1 MFWKRVLIVFQL
13 QGEDA
18 LNEKSRETISAGQV
32 EALKKEVKPKEES
45 QKSSLFSDATQKV
58 DDSSKHDHISDNG
71 KPKVH
76 VLGMEVTASCEG
88 GQRWSRP
95 GTPILAV
102 PSHSRSD
109 TPVRPLTPEP
119 QSIYLEGALPSQ
131 SQLLVSE
138 SETQA
143 VVVDPEDMGSDT
155 DAPVILSGKMTL
167 SLISLDAALAAEDE
181 QLGRKEPVLDTALDE
196 KKKLQELESV
206 RNVCEEN

>member
-1 MFWKRVLIVFQL
+1 
-13 QGEDA
+13 
-18 LNEKSRETISAGQV
+18 
-32 EALKKEVKPKEES
+32 
-45 QKSSLFSDATQKV
+45 
-58 DDSSKHDHISDNG
+58 
-71 KPKVH
+71 
-76 VLGMEVTASCEG
+76 
-88 GQRWSRP
+88 
-95 GTPILAV
+95 
-102 PSHSRSD
+102 
-109 TPVRPLTPEP
+109 
-119 QSIYLEGALPSQ
+119 
-131 SQLLVSE
+131 VSE